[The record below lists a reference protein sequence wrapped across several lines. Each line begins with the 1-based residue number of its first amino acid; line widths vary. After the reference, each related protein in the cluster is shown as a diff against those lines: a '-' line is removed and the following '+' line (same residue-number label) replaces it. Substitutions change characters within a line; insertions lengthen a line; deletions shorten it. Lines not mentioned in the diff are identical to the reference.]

1 MFIYRFYIGHG
12 PRAMVCSKRSNNIKK
27 RYEPI
32 DGICGDDEI
41 DIHSTFQSRA
51 IIEFH
56 IITLNTFISITKNY
70 FHIIRKQKNKT
81 KNINDSE
88 T

>member
-12 PRAMVCSKRSNNIKK
+12 PRAMVCSKKSNNIKK

-56 IITLNTFISITKNY
+56 IKHIHFDYKKLFPHNKETK
-70 FHIIRKQKNKT
+70 KQDKKY
-81 KNINDSE
+81 
-88 T
+88 